1 MQKVDLIVTLWS
13 SAPPEPDV
21 PTPTSYRTLSP
32 VISLAL
38 RGAEGRRE
46 ESPQT
51 QLLGRRRK
59 AHVELFFAF
68 WVRQRYAFV
77 LLFQPVTPH
86 YTKFRCSLGG
96 ITVKP
101 V

>member
-77 LLFQPVTPH
+77 FTVSTGH
-86 YTKFRCSLGG
+86 TSLHK
-96 ITVKP
+96 VS